1 MEIEGVRLLLQ
12 RFVYKSFC
20 LYYLLWRWYKR
31 RFTKAGL
38 LVAGGVAAS
47 AVVGLDT
54 NQSVAYQAFTF
65 LFVLLVISILWSL
78 FFRNN
83 FTARR
88 ILPPFGTVG
97 ESLPYR
103 IVVQNT
109 SQRPQR
115 DLHIFDNSDDPRPTF
130 SEFAESAE
138 AKEEKRNPFDRII
151 GYHRWLLL
159 VSRKEGGVGKERNLP
174 TLTPDSKGE
183 VQAEIVPGQRGRLNL
198 TSLAIARPDPIG
210 LFKGFVT
217 LPVQQSVLVLP
228 KRYSLPHVSLPGTR
242 KYQPGGVAL
251 AYSVGDSQEFISM
264 RDYRPGD
271 PLRRIHWKSWAKT
284 GRPVVKEYQDEF
296 FVRHGLILDTFQ
308 NTEKSEKF
316 EEAVSVA
323 SSFACTVQTQESLL
337 DLMFVGP
344 EAYCFT
350 AGRGVAHTDRML
362 EILASVQPCKDKPFN
377 TLPPIVF
384 ERTSLLS
391 GCICV
396 LLSWDDER
404 QQFVGNLLE
413 LGIPTLVLVIVA
425 ADDPPTL
432 EPGPMRGNP
441 EHLLRLEVGKIEE
454 GLATL

>member
-1 MEIEGVRLLLQ
+1 
-12 RFVYKSFC
+12 
-20 LYYLLWRWYKR
+20 
-31 RFTKAGL
+31 L
-38 LVAGGVAAS
+38 LVAGGLAAS

-54 NQSVAYQAFTF
+54 NLSVAYQVFTF
-65 LFVLLVISILWSL
+65 LFALLAISIGWSL
-78 FFRNN
+78 FFRKR
-83 FTARR
+83 FAARR
-88 ILPPFGTVG
+88 ILPRFGTVD
-97 ESLPYR
+97 EPLPYR

-109 SQRPQR
+109 SQKPQR

-130 SEFAESAE
+130 REFAESADR
-138 AKEEKRNPFDRII
+138 KEEKRNLFDRII

-159 VSRKEGGVGKERNLP
+159 VSSKEGGVGKERNLP
-174 TLTPDSKGE
+174 TIAPHGE
-183 VQAEIVPGQRGRLNL
+183 GEAQAEILPGQRGHLNL
-198 TSLAIARPDPIG
+198 TSLAIARPDPFG

-251 AYSVGDSQEFISM
+251 TYSVGDSQEFISM

-284 GRPVVKEYQDEF
+284 GKPVVKEYQDEF

-362 EILASVQPCKDKPFN
+362 EILASVGPCTDKPFN

-384 ERTSLLS
+384 ERSSLLS

-404 QQFVGNLLE
+404 QQFIGNLLE
-413 LGIPTLVLVIVA
+413 LGIPTLVMVIMEA
-425 ADDPPTL
+425 GDPPTL
-432 EPGPMRGNP
+432 ELGPMKGNP
-441 EHLLRLEVGKIEE
+441 EHFLRLEVGKIEE
-454 GLATL
+454 GLAKL

>member
-1 MEIEGVRLLLQ
+1 M
-12 RFVYKSFC
+12 
-20 LYYLLWRWYKR
+20 
-31 RFTKAGL
+31 
-38 LVAGGVAAS
+38 
-47 AVVGLDT
+47 
-54 NQSVAYQAFTF
+54 
-65 LFVLLVISILWSL
+65 
-78 FFRNN
+78 
-83 FTARR
+83 
-88 ILPPFGTVG
+88 G

-109 SQRPQR
+109 SRRPQR

-130 SEFAESAE
+130 SEFVESAE

-159 VSRKEGGVGKERNLP
+159 VSGKEGGVGKERNLP

-198 TSLAIARPDPIG
+198 TSLAIARPDPLG

-228 KRYSLPHVSLPGTR
+228 KRYSLPQVSLPGTR

-308 NTEKSEKF
+308 NTEKE
-316 EEAVSVA
+316 
-323 SSFACTVQTQESLL
+323 
-337 DLMFVGP
+337 
-344 EAYCFT
+344 
-350 AGRGVAHTDRML
+350 
-362 EILASVQPCKDKPFN
+362 
-377 TLPPIVF
+377 
-384 ERTSLLS
+384 
-391 GCICV
+391 
-396 LLSWDDER
+396 
-404 QQFVGNLLE
+404 
-413 LGIPTLVLVIVA
+413 
-425 ADDPPTL
+425 
-432 EPGPMRGNP
+432 
-441 EHLLRLEVGKIEE
+441 
-454 GLATL
+454 

>member
-1 MEIEGVRLLLQ
+1 METEGVCLLR

-20 LYYLLWRWYKR
+20 LYYLLWCWYKR
-31 RFTKAGL
+31 RFTKGGL
-38 LVAGGVAAS
+38 LVAGGLAAS

-65 LFVLLVISILWSL
+65 LFALLVISILWSL
-78 FFRNN
+78 LFRNN

-88 ILPPFGTVG
+88 ILPRFGTVG
-97 ESLPYR
+97 EPLPYR
-103 IVVQNT
+103 IIIQNT
-109 SQRPQR
+109 SQRSQR

-130 SEFAESAE
+130 REFAESAE
-138 AKEEKRNPFDRII
+138 PREEKRNPFDRII

-159 VSRKEGGVGKERNLP
+159 VSRKEGGVGKERNVP
-174 TLTPDSKGE
+174 TLTPNSEGE

-198 TSLAIARPDPIG
+198 TSLAIARPDPLG

-228 KRYSLPHVSLPGTR
+228 KRYSLPPVSLPGTR

-251 AYSVGDSQEFISM
+251 TYSVGDSQEFISM

-284 GRPVVKEYQDEF
+284 GRPVVKEYRDEF

-308 NTEKSEKF
+308 YTEKSEKF

-362 EILASVQPCKDKPFN
+362 EILASVHPCLDKPFT

-384 ERTSLLS
+384 ERISLLS

-396 LLSWDDER
+396 LLSWDDVR

-425 ADDPPTL
+425 ADDPAAL
-432 EPGPMRGNP
+432 EPGPMSGNP

-454 GLATL
+454 GLAKL

>member
-1 MEIEGVRLLLQ
+1 M
-12 RFVYKSFC
+12 
-20 LYYLLWRWYKR
+20 
-31 RFTKAGL
+31 
-38 LVAGGVAAS
+38 
-47 AVVGLDT
+47 
-54 NQSVAYQAFTF
+54 AYQAFTF
-65 LFVLLVISILWSL
+65 LFALLVVSIVWSL

-83 FTARR
+83 FAARR

-97 ESLPYR
+97 EVLPYR
-103 IVVQNT
+103 IVVHNT
-109 SQRPQR
+109 SQKPQR
-115 DLHIFDNSDDPRPTF
+115 DLQIFDNSNDPRPSF

-138 AKEEKRNPFDRII
+138 PKEGKRNLFDRIV

-174 TLTPDSKGE
+174 ALTPNSKSE
-183 VQAEIVPGQRGRLNL
+183 VQAEILIGQRGRLNL
-198 TSLAIARPDPIG
+198 TSLAIARPDPLG

-217 LPVQQSVLVLP
+217 LPVQQSVLILP
-228 KRYSLPHVSLPGTR
+228 KRYSLPNLSLPGTR

-251 AYSVGDSQEFISM
+251 AYSVGDSQEFISL

-296 FVRHGLILDTFQ
+296 YVRHGLILDTFQ
-308 NTEKSEKF
+308 NTEKSERF

-323 SSFACTVQTQESLL
+323 SSFACAVQSQESLL
-337 DLMFVGP
+337 DLMFVGA

-362 EILASVQPCKDKPFN
+362 EILASVQPCKNKPFT
-377 TLPPIVF
+377 TLPPVVL
-384 ERTSLLS
+384 ERSSLLS

-404 QQFVGNLLE
+404 QQFIGKLLE
-413 LGIPTLVLVIVA
+413 LEIPTLVLVIA
-425 ADDPPTL
+425 AGDDPPVL
-432 EPGPMRGNP
+432 EPGPMKGNP

-454 GLATL
+454 GLARL

>member
-1 MEIEGVRLLLQ
+1 LLLQ
-12 RFVYKSFC
+12 RFVYKSFR
-20 LYYLLWRWYKR
+20 LYYSIWRWYKR
-31 RFTKAGL
+31 RFSKAGL

-54 NQSVAYQAFTF
+54 NLTVAYQAFTF
-65 LFVLLVISILWSL
+65 RFALLLISIVWSL

-83 FTARR
+83 FTAKR
-88 ILPPFGTVG
+88 ILPRFGTVG
-97 ESLPYR
+97 EPLLYR
-103 IVVQNT
+103 IVVRNT
-109 SQRPQR
+109 GAKQQR
-115 DLHIFDNSDDPRPTF
+115 DLRIFDNSDDPRPTF
-130 SEFAESAE
+130 REFVEIAEP
-138 AKEEKRNPFDRII
+138 KQEKRNLFDRII
-151 GYHRWLLL
+151 GYHRWLWL
-159 VSRKEGGVGKERNLP
+159 VSRKEGGVSRER
-174 TLTPDSKGE
+174 TLATIAPKGEEE
-183 VQAEIVPGQRGRLNL
+183 VQAEILPGQRGNLNL
-198 TSLAIARPDPIG
+198 TSLAIARPDPLG
-210 LFKGFVT
+210 LLKAFVA

-228 KRYSLPHVSLPGTR
+228 KRYSLPPINLPGRR

-271 PLRRIHWKSWAKT
+271 PLRRIHWRSWAKT
-284 GRPVVKEYQDEF
+284 GKPMVKEYQDEF

-362 EILASVQPCKDKPFN
+362 EILASVQPCQDKPFN
-377 TLPPIVF
+377 TLPPTVF
-384 ERTSLLS
+384 ERSSLLS

-396 LLSWDDER
+396 LLGWDDER
-404 QQFVGNLLE
+404 QEFIRNLLE
-413 LGIPTLVLVIVA
+413 LQVPTLVLVIA
-425 ADDPPTL
+425 EADGPPTL
-432 EPGPMRGNP
+432 DPGPMSGTP

-454 GLATL
+454 GLAQL

>member
-1 MEIEGVRLLLQ
+1 MEAEGVCLLL
-12 RFVYKSFC
+12 RRLVYKVFA
-20 LYYLLWRWYKR
+20 LYYLLWRWYRR
-31 RFTKAGL
+31 RFTGGGL
-38 LVAGGVAAS
+38 LVAGGLAAS

-54 NQSVAYQAFTF
+54 NLSMAYQIFTF
-65 LFVLLVISILWSL
+65 LFALLAISIGWSQ
-78 FFRNN
+78 FFRNR
-83 FTARR
+83 FAAKRV
-88 ILPPFGTVG
+88 LPRFGTVG
-97 ESLPYR
+97 EPLSYR

-109 SQRPQR
+109 GQKPQR

-130 SEFAESAE
+130 REFSESADP
-138 AKEEKRNPFDRII
+138 KEEGRNLFDRII

-159 VSRKEGGVGKERNLP
+159 VSSKEGGVGKERSLP
-174 TLTPDSKGE
+174 TLAPNGEGE
-183 VQAEIVPGQRGRLNL
+183 VQAEIVPGQRGHLNL
-198 TSLAIARPDPIG
+198 TSLAIARPDPFG

-228 KRYSLPHVSLPGTR
+228 KRYRLPNLSLPGTR

-251 AYSVGDSQEFISM
+251 TYSVGDSQEFISM

-284 GRPVVKEYQDEF
+284 GKPVVKEYQDEF

-308 NTEKSEKF
+308 HTEKSEKF

-350 AGRGVAHTDRML
+350 AGRGVAHTDKML
-362 EILASVQPCKDKPFN
+362 EILASVGPCTDKPFH

-384 ERTSLLS
+384 ERSPLLS

-404 QQFVGNLLE
+404 QQFIGNLLE
-413 LGIPTLVLVIVA
+413 LGIPTLVLVIMT
-425 ADDPPTL
+425 ADDSSIL
-432 EPGPMRGNP
+432 DPGPMKGNP

-454 GLATL
+454 GLAKL

>member
-1 MEIEGVRLLLQ
+1 MRRL
-12 RFVYKSFC
+12 VYKSFS
-20 LYYLLWRWYKR
+20 LYYLVWRWYKR

-38 LVAGGVAAS
+38 LVAGGLAAS

-65 LFVLLVISILWSL
+65 LFALLVISIVWSL

-83 FTARR
+83 FTAKR
-88 ILPPFGTVG
+88 ILPPFGTVD
-97 ESLPYR
+97 EVLPYR

-115 DLHIFDNSDDPRPTF
+115 DLHIFDNSDDPRPSF
-130 SEFAESAE
+130 REFVESAE
-138 AKEEKRNPFDRII
+138 PRGEKRNPFDRLI

-159 VSRKEGGVGKERNLP
+159 VSRREGGVGKERNLP
-174 TLTPDSKGE
+174 TLAPNSEGE
-183 VQAEIVPGQRGRLNL
+183 VQAEMVPGQRGRLNL
-198 TSLAIARPDPIG
+198 TNLAIARPDPFG

-228 KRYSLPHVSLPGTR
+228 KRYNLPPVSLPGTR
-242 KYQPGGVAL
+242 KFQPGGVAL
-251 AYSVGDSQEFISM
+251 THSVGDSQEFISM

-308 NTEKSEKF
+308 STESSEKF

-350 AGRGVAHTDRML
+350 AGRGVAHSDRML
-362 EILASVQPCKDKPFN
+362 EILASVSPCKDKPFT
-377 TLPPIVF
+377 TLPPVVF
-384 ERTSLLS
+384 ERSSLLS

-396 LLSWDDER
+396 LLSWDDNR
-404 QQFVGNLLE
+404 QQFIGKLLE

-432 EPGPMRGNP
+432 EPGPMRGTP
-441 EHLLRLEVGKIEE
+441 ERLLRLEVGKIEE